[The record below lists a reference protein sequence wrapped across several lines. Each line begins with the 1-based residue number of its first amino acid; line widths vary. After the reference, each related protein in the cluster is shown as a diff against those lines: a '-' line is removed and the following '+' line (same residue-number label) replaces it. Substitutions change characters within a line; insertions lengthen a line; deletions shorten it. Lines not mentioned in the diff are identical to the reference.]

1 MRLRF
6 WILCLVV
13 AFALGMVVRGLS
25 PSLRET
31 ESLRE
36 SNRRLEREVNALQE
50 RLRVTQARL
59 SSRPQGMT
67 AYASTVPATVEA
79 ETRTDRSRATLPAE
93 TPAVATRP
101 SRRGGAPQGEPLDDL
116 AAPTRVT
123 RAKPVVAA
131 PTVEAAADRFNRY
144 LEELKAADGQV
155 RWQRVRE
162 AAADLQA
169 MGDAGVTALLRSLMN
184 GATTDERRAAAQL
197 LGELQASQA
206 FPYLQNILE
215 NDPDV
220 LMRRAAAS
228 AMRRLDGPDA
238 AATMQ
243 AIMANPDE
251 DRFVRLSAA
260 VGLAQRGN
268 AQGIVGLEQIF
279 NEAAMDG
286 RGRDMAFRA
295 LNSLNDP
302 RLLPFMRDLVTSN
315 AEPNYRLQAIRFVS
329 AQRDGQALGSLQQ
342 VMLASNEQ
350 PSIRDAAAQAYATI
364 SGR

>member
-1 MRLRF
+1 
-6 WILCLVV
+6 
-13 AFALGMVVRGLS
+13 
-25 PSLRET
+25 
-31 ESLRE
+31 
-36 SNRRLEREVNALQE
+36 
-50 RLRVTQARL
+50 RVTQARL

-67 AYASTVPATVEA
+67 GYASAAVEA
-79 ETRTDRSRATLPAE
+79 ETRTDRWRATLPAE
-93 TPAVATRP
+93 TPAVASRP
-101 SRRGGAPQGEPLDDL
+101 SRRGGAPQGEPLDEL

-123 RAKPVVAA
+123 RAKPVGVAA
-131 PTVEAAADRFNRY
+131 PAVEAATDRFNRY
-144 LEELKAADGQV
+144 LEELKAAGGQV
-155 RWQRVRE
+155 RWQRLRD

-206 FPYLQNILE
+206 FPFLQNILE
-215 NDPDV
+215 NDNDV

-268 AQGIVGLEQIF
+268 VQGMAGLEQIF
-279 NEAAMDG
+279 NEAALDG
-286 RGRDMAFRA
+286 RGRDIAFRA
-295 LNSLNDP
+295 LNSLNDT

-315 AEPNYRLQAIRFVS
+315 AEPNYRIQAIRFVG
-329 AQRDGQALGSLQQ
+329 AQGDSQALGSLQQ

>member
-13 AFALGMVVRGLS
+13 AFGLGMVARGLA

-59 SSRPQGMT
+59 SNRPQPMT
-67 AYASTVPATVEA
+67 GFASTVPGTVEP
-79 ETRTDRSRATLPAE
+79 ETRSGARATLPAGA
-93 TPAVATRP
+93 PAVAGRP
-101 SRRGGAPQGEPLDDL
+101 NRRGAPQGEPQDDL
-116 AAPTRVT
+116 TAPTHVT
-123 RAKPVVAA
+123 RAKPVAV
-131 PTVEAAADRFNRY
+131 PTVEAAIDRFNRY
-144 LEELKAADGQV
+144 LEALKAAGGQV

-215 NDPDV
+215 NDNDV

-329 AQRDGQALGSLQQ
+329 AQGDGQALGNLQQ

-364 SGR
+364 TGR

>member
-1 MRLRF
+1 
-6 WILCLVV
+6 
-13 AFALGMVVRGLS
+13 
-25 PSLRET
+25 
-31 ESLRE
+31 
-36 SNRRLEREVNALQE
+36 
-50 RLRVTQARL
+50 
-59 SSRPQGMT
+59 
-67 AYASTVPATVEA
+67 
-79 ETRTDRSRATLPAE
+79 
-93 TPAVATRP
+93 
-101 SRRGGAPQGEPLDDL
+101 
-116 AAPTRVT
+116 VT
-123 RAKPVVAA
+123 RAKPVAV
-131 PTVEAAADRFNRY
+131 PTVEAAIDRFNRY
-144 LEELKAADGQV
+144 LEELKAAGGQV

-215 NDPDV
+215 NDNDV

-329 AQRDGQALGSLQQ
+329 AQGDGQALGNLQQ

-364 SGR
+364 TGR

>member
-13 AFALGMVVRGLS
+13 AFVLGLVARGLS
-25 PSLRET
+25 PSIRET

-50 RLRVTQARL
+50 RLRATQARL
-59 SSRPQGMT
+59 SNRPQAMT
-67 AYASTVPATVEA
+67 GFASAAPATVEA
-79 ETRTDRSRATLPAE
+79 DTRSGSRATLPAE
-93 TPAVATRP
+93 APTVAGRP
-101 SRRGGAPQGEPLDDL
+101 NRRAGAPQGEPQDDL
-116 AAPTRVT
+116 ATPTRVT
-123 RAKPVVAA
+123 RAKPVTV
-131 PTVEAAADRFNRY
+131 PTVEAAIDRFNRY
-144 LEELKAADGQV
+144 LEDLKAAGGQI
-155 RWQRVRE
+155 RWPRVRE
-162 AAADLQA
+162 AGADLQA
-169 MGDAGVTALLRSLMN
+169 MGDAGVAALLRSLMN

-215 NDPDV
+215 NDNDV

-329 AQRDGQALGSLQQ
+329 GQRDGQALGSLQQ

-364 SGR
+364 TGR

>member
-6 WILCLVV
+6 WILCLAV
-13 AFALGMVVRGLS
+13 AFVLGLVARGLS
-25 PSLRET
+25 PSIRET

-50 RLRVTQARL
+50 RLRVTQARQAN
-59 SSRPQGMT
+59 RPQAMSGF
-67 AYASTVPATVEA
+67 ASAVPSTVEA
-79 ETRTDRSRATLPAE
+79 DTRPGSRATLPAE
-93 TPAVATRP
+93 APTMASRP
-101 SRRGGAPQGEPLDDL
+101 SRRGSAPQGEPQDDL
-116 AAPTRVT
+116 AAPTRVA
-123 RAKPVVAA
+123 RAKPVAV
-131 PTVEAAADRFNRY
+131 PTVEAATERFNRY
-144 LEELKAADGQV
+144 LEELKAAAGQG
-155 RWQRVRE
+155 RWPRVRE

-206 FPYLQNILE
+206 LPYLQGILE
-215 NDPDV
+215 NDNDV

-243 AIMANPDE
+243 VIMANPDE

-268 AQGIVGLEQIF
+268 TQGIVGLEQIF

-364 SGR
+364 TGR

>member
-36 SNRRLEREVNALQE
+36 SNRRLERDVNALQE
-50 RLRVTQARL
+50 RLRVTLAQM
-59 SSRPQGMT
+59 SSRPQGLT
-67 AYASTVPATVEA
+67 GYASAVPVEA
-79 ETRTDRSRATLPAE
+79 ETRTDLPRTLPAE
-93 TPAVATRP
+93 APAVARRP
-101 SRRGGAPQGEPLDDL
+101 WRRGGPPQGELLDDL

-123 RAKPVVAA
+123 RAKPVVAT

-238 AATMQ
+238 AAAMQ

-268 AQGIVGLEQIF
+268 VQGIAGLEQIF

-302 RLLPFMRDLVTSN
+302 QLLPFMRDLVTSN

-342 VMLASNEQ
+342 VVLASNEQ

>member
-13 AFALGMVVRGLS
+13 TFALGMAVRGLS

-36 SNRRLEREVNALQE
+36 SNRRLEREVIALQE
-50 RLRVTQARL
+50 QLRGTQARL
-59 SSRPQGMT
+59 SSRPPGMT
-67 AYASTVPATVEA
+67 GYASVVPTADAEA
-79 ETRTDRSRATLPAE
+79 RTDPSRAILPAE
-93 TPAVATRP
+93 TPTAASRP
-101 SRRGGAPQGEPLDDL
+101 SRRAGAPQGEPLDDL
-116 AAPTRVT
+116 AAPARLT
-123 RAKPVVAA
+123 RAKPVAA
-131 PTVEAAADRFNRY
+131 PTVEAATDRFNRY
-144 LEELKAADGQV
+144 LEELKAAGGQV
-155 RWQRVRE
+155 RWPRLRD

-169 MGDAGVTALLRSLMN
+169 MGDAGVQALLRSLTN

-197 LGELQASQA
+197 LGEIQASQA
-206 FPYLQNILE
+206 LPFLQNILE
-215 NDPDV
+215 NDNDV

-268 AQGIVGLEQIF
+268 VQGMAGLEQIF
-279 NEAAMDG
+279 NEAALDG

-315 AEPNYRLQAIRFVS
+315 AEPNYRIQAIRFVG
-329 AQRDGQALGSLQQ
+329 AQGDSQALGSLQQ